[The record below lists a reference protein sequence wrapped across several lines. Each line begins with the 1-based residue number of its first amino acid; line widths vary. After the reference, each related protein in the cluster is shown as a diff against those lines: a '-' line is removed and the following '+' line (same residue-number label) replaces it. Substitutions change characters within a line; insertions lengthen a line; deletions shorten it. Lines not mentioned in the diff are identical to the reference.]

1 MSTRKSISPQR
12 FVVALL
18 LAVSWRETIGFAQSP
33 LTPATTA
40 ASADDGVAGRR
51 ITYREQSL
59 KPYDPFAAEE
69 LFKKIAIPPAP
80 ALSPAEA
87 LKSFEI
93 APGFKLECVAH
104 EPLVCDPVML
114 EFDPDGRMWVVE
126 MRGWMLDV
134 NGTGEG
140 DPIGQV
146 VVLED
151 TDGDTLYDKS
161 TVFLD
166 KLVMP
171 RTVSFVQGGVL
182 VAEPPNLW
190 YCVDKD
196 GDLKCDEKTLVG
208 KYGQPGNPE
217 HTDNGLFHAMDN
229 WMYNAKSTVRHRF
242 VDGKLIEEPTVFRG
256 QWGITQDD
264 VGRLFY
270 NYENSSLHVDLIP
283 HEYAK
288 RNKHVQP
295 PLRGRAAYTGL
306 NVNLGADAHEV
317 FPIRVTPGITLGGT
331 ELREDGTLKTFT
343 IACGPTIY
351 RGDQFPPEFRGTAII
366 PEAGGNLVRMNL
378 LEGDGAHLKARNAF
392 DRRELLASRDER
404 FRPVCARTGPDGALY
419 ICDLYRGII
428 EHVIFMM
435 PYLRKQILD
444 RGLDTPV
451 HMGRI
456 YRITHEKGKKLE
468 PAPKLANKTS
478 VELVDELSH
487 PNGWR
492 RDTAQRLLVERHEPS
507 FGVGLY
513 QAVQKK
519 TLSPLGR
526 IHALWAIKG
535 LDDFSESLLD
545 WHRPPVIAY
554 QDDDAHVR
562 VAALR
567 LAERNLKGI
576 QTAEKLF
583 EDLRQLLTDD
593 RPAVQLQL
601 VLTLGTL
608 KLPAADEEI
617 AKILLR
623 HPTELFR
630 AAAVSVM
637 QGREFDLLMRL
648 RDGRNWD
655 AEHERTSGLVE
666 VLAMAVHN
674 EGRPDRVEM
683 LLAMTLLDYVAW
695 GEFNTWFSD
704 AVLAGLAVSEQA
716 RARWPTP
723 VVLSKEPPLLAKLA
737 SNEATAAQAKLLRK
751 IVTWPGDT
759 TPRPTKPVVP
769 PLTAVE
775 EKRYKLGEAVYNVTC
790 YSCHKGNGLG
800 QLGQAPPLADSD
812 WVNGPPDR
820 LVRVAL
826 HGLNGPITVNDEK
839 WDLKMPGLGGS
850 PVLNDERLAG
860 VLTYIRRAW
869 GNYSAPVEA
878 EFVAQVRAASAS
890 RSRPWTVDELEHP
903 EPEASPS
910 VVEADPLAPYR
921 PLLAGGSVERGR
933 VLFHQNR
940 EVRCNACHKV
950 GESGGGFVGP
960 ELTEVGKRADREHL
974 LEALVAPSAKI
985 AKGFETLVVVTTDG
999 AIVSGTFVAD
1009 DGKSLTIA
1017 PPTGGKATIP
1027 LGMIEERITSPV
1039 SSMPPMGK
1047 AFSPEQIAD
1056 LVAYLKSLQNKN

>member
-1 MSTRKSISPQR
+1 MTLASWTRLICCLC
-12 FVVALL
+12 VVAFCAAGGAGVL
-18 LAVSWRETIGFAQSP
+18 WAQ
-33 LTPATTA
+33 TPPAPQPTGT
-40 ASADDGVAGRR
+40 VEGRK

-69 LFKKIAIPPAP
+69 IFKKIAVPPAP

-93 APGFKLECVAH
+93 APGFKLELVAH
-104 EPLVCDPVML
+104 EPLVCDPVMF
-114 EFDPDGRMWVVE
+114 EFDADGRMWVVE

-151 TDGDTLYDKS
+151 TDGDTIYDKS

-182 VAEPPNLW
+182 IAEPPHLW

-196 GDLKCDEKTLVG
+196 GDLKCDDKKLVG

-229 WMYNAKSTVRHRF
+229 WMYNAKSSVRHRF
-242 VDGKLIEEPTVFRG
+242 IDGKLIEEPTAFRG

-283 HEYAK
+283 YEYAK
-288 RNKHVQP
+288 RNKNVQP

-331 ELREDGTLKTFT
+331 ELREDGTLKSFT

-351 RGDQFPPEFRGTAII
+351 RGDQFPPEFQGTAII

-444 RGLDTPV
+444 RGLDVPV
-451 HMGRI
+451 HLGRI
-456 YRITHEKGKKLE
+456 YRITHEKGKRVE
-468 PAPKLANKTS
+468 PAPKLANKSS
-478 VELVDELSH
+478 VELVDDLSH
-487 PNGWR
+487 ANGWV
-492 RDTAQRLLVERHEPS
+492 RDTAQRLLVERKAADVAPQLFELIQHGES
-507 FGVGLY
+507 R
-513 QAVQKK
+513 
-519 TLSPLGR
+519 LGR
-526 IHALWAIKG
+526 IHGLWTIQGFVDLVSPEFDRYWTIAKIVMEER
-535 LDDFSESLLD
+535 D
-545 WHRPPVIAY
+545 PV
-554 QDDDAHVR
+554 VR
-562 VAALR
+562 AVALR
-567 LAERNLKGI
+567 ILNERSISGDPLI
-576 QTAEKLF
+576 KL
-583 EDLRQLLTDD
+583 LRDTS
-593 RPAVQLQL
+593 PPVQLQL
-601 VLTLGTL
+601 LIHVGRLHRNAYLGDMASIL
-608 KLPAADEEI
+608 K
-617 AKILLR
+617 
-623 HPTELFR
+623 HNPTDIFR
-630 AAAVSVM
+630 AAAVASSE
-637 QGREFDLLMRL
+637 GSELEFLIHLL
-648 RDGRNWD
+648 DIGWN
-655 AEHERTSGLVE
+655 AEHERTSAAIE

-674 EGRPDRVEM
+674 EGKPERVE
-683 LLAMTLLDYVAW
+683 ALLDLAIASS
-695 GEFNTWFSD
+695 SD
-704 AVLAGLAVSEQA
+704 KPWLTEAIVSGFAVSEQA

-723 VVLSKEPPLLAKLA
+723 VMLSKEPPLLAKLGA
-737 SNEATAAQAKLLRK
+737 DDATAAQAKLLRK

-759 TPRPTKPVVP
+759 TPRQKKPDVP
-769 PLTAVE
+769 PLTPVE
-775 EKRYKLGEAVYNVTC
+775 EKRFKLGEAVYNATC

-800 QLGQAPPLADSD
+800 QPGQAPPLADSD
-812 WVNGPPDR
+812 WVNGSPER

-826 HGLNGPITVNDEK
+826 HGLSGPITVNDEK

-850 PVLNDERLAG
+850 PILNDDRLAG

-869 GNYSAPVEA
+869 GNYSAPVEPQL
-878 EFVAQVRAASAS
+878 VAAVRAIAGDRA
-890 RSRPWTVDELEHP
+890 RPWTADELEHP
-903 EPEASPS
+903 EKSSAAPVA
-910 VVEADPLAPYR
+910 EADPLEAYR
-921 PLLAGGSVERGR
+921 PLLAKGDVERGR

-960 ELTEVGKRADREHL
+960 DLTEVGKRGDQQYL
-974 LEALVAPSAKI
+974 LESLVVPSAKI
-985 AKGFETLVVVTTDG
+985 AKGFETLVVVTTEG
-999 AIVSGTFVAD
+999 AIVSGTFV
-1009 DGKSLTIA
+1009 SESETELVIA
-1017 PPTGGKATIP
+1017 PPSGGKATIAKKE
-1027 LGMIEERITSPV
+1027 IEERITSPQ
-1039 SSMPPMGK
+1039 SSMPPMGRV
-1047 AFSPEQIAD
+1047 FSSEQIAD
-1056 LVAYLKSLQNKN
+1056 VVAYLQSLRGGTK

>member
-1 MSTRKSISPQR
+1 MISLRRHPW
-12 FVVALL
+12 FTFCAVVIFATQL
-18 LAVSWRETIGFAQSP
+18 EAQSP
-33 LTPATTA
+33 PAPQPTGT
-40 ASADDGVAGRR
+40 VEGRK

-104 EPLVCDPVML
+104 EPLVADPVCF

-171 RTVSFVQGGVL
+171 RTVSFVRGGVL
-182 VAEPPNLW
+182 IAEPPNLW
-190 YCVDKD
+190 YCRDTD
-196 GDLKCDEKTLVG
+196 GDMKCDAKELVG

-242 VDGKLIEEPTVFRG
+242 VDGKLIEEPTPFRG

-283 HEYAK
+283 SEYAL

-366 PEAGGNLVRMNL
+366 PEAGGNLVRMDL

-456 YRITHEKGKKLE
+456 YRITYDKGKKLE
-468 PAPKLANKTS
+468 PAPKLASKTS

-487 PNGWR
+487 PNGWV
-492 RDTAQRLLVERHEPS
+492 RDTAQRLLVDRKSIDALGPLWNAAIGS
-507 FGVGLY
+507 SS
-513 QAVQKK
+513 
-519 TLSPLGR
+519 TLGR
-526 IHALWAIKG
+526 LHALWTLRGYTSRSSQFVGVTRNNLLSIALKN
-535 LDDFSESLLD
+535 DDE
-545 WHRPPVIAY
+545 R
-554 QDDDAHVR
+554 VR
-562 VAALR
+562 TAALR
-567 LAERNLKGI
+567 HLEGGIHHDDAQEFLAHLAPLSES
-576 QTAEKLF
+576 ESPV
-583 EDLRQLLTDD
+583 LL
-593 RPAVQLQL
+593 LQWM
-601 VLTLGTL
+601 LTLG
-608 KLPAADEEI
+608 KFDVVAADDEMV
-617 AKILLR
+617 KLLQR
-623 HPTELFR
+623 HPTEVFR
-630 AAAVSVM
+630 AAAVSGWEGV
-637 QGREFDLLMRL
+637 EFPQLLKL
-648 RDGRNWD
+648 AYGIGWT
-655 AEHERTSGLVE
+655 AKQEEACGAIE
-666 VLAMAVHN
+666 VLAMAVAN
-674 EGRPDRVEM
+674 GGRATEVDGI
-683 LLAMTLLDYVAW
+683 LDAATAVASEKPW
-695 GEFNTWFSD
+695 LIK
-704 AVLAGLAVSEQA
+704 AIVAGLCVSEQA

-723 VVLSKEPPLLAKLA
+723 VALSKEPPLLAKLA
-737 SNEATAAQAKLLRK
+737 A
-751 IVTWPGDT
+751 
-759 TPRPTKPVVP
+759 
-769 PLTAVE
+769 
-775 EKRYKLGEAVYNVTC
+775 
-790 YSCHKGNGLG
+790 
-800 QLGQAPPLADSD
+800 
-812 WVNGPPDR
+812 
-820 LVRVAL
+820 
-826 HGLNGPITVNDEK
+826 
-839 WDLKMPGLGGS
+839 
-850 PVLNDERLAG
+850 
-860 VLTYIRRAW
+860 
-869 GNYSAPVEA
+869 
-878 EFVAQVRAASAS
+878 
-890 RSRPWTVDELEHP
+890 
-903 EPEASPS
+903 
-910 VVEADPLAPYR
+910 
-921 PLLAGGSVERGR
+921 
-933 VLFHQNR
+933 
-940 EVRCNACHKV
+940 
-950 GESGGGFVGP
+950 
-960 ELTEVGKRADREHL
+960 
-974 LEALVAPSAKI
+974 
-985 AKGFETLVVVTTDG
+985 
-999 AIVSGTFVAD
+999 
-1009 DGKSLTIA
+1009 
-1017 PPTGGKATIP
+1017 
-1027 LGMIEERITSPV
+1027 
-1039 SSMPPMGK
+1039 
-1047 AFSPEQIAD
+1047 
-1056 LVAYLKSLQNKN
+1056 

>member
-18 LAVSWRETIGFAQSP
+18 LAVSWRVTIGFAQSP

-104 EPLVCDPVML
+104 EPLVCDPVMF

-182 VAEPPNLW
+182 IAEPPNLW

-242 VDGKLIEEPTVFRG
+242 VDGKLIEEPTAFRG

-343 IACGPTIY
+343 IACGPTI
-351 RGDQFPPEFRGTAII
+351 FRGEMFPSWFRGAVI
-366 PEAGGNLVRMNL
+366 PEAGGNLVRL
-378 LEGDGAHLKARNAF
+378 DLFEGDDVHLKVRNAF
-392 DRRELLASRDER
+392 EGRELLASRDER

-456 YRITHEKGKKLE
+456 YRITHENAIRYPLQKLGG
-468 PAPKLANKTS
+468 LTS
-478 VELVDELSH
+478 PQLVEQFART
-487 PNGWR
+487 NGWA
-492 RDTAQRLLVERHEPS
+492 RDTAQRLLIERK
-507 FGVGLY
+507 
-513 QAVQKK
+513 AVDAVPQLEAYLQKPRVIGK
-519 TLSPLGR
+519 H
-526 IHALWAIKG
+526 HALWTLDALGALTWPTLDAVLQREGGDDTLSAAI
-535 LDDFSESLLD
+535 
-545 WHRPPVIAY
+545 
-554 QDDDAHVR
+554 
-562 VAALR
+562 R
-567 LAERNLKGI
+567 LAERTPGAPTGAALYDCIYHFAYDTAHRQARFQTMLTLGGLRLEQADNLLADCLAREPTELYRAAIVSGCEGRESEMLHRLIKGRW
-576 QTAEKLF
+576 TAEK
-583 EDLRQLLTDD
+583 E
-593 RPAVQLQL
+593 
-601 VLTLGTL
+601 
-608 KLPAADEEI
+608 AACGAI
-617 AKILLR
+617 
-623 HPTELFR
+623 
-630 AAAVSVM
+630 
-637 QGREFDLLMRL
+637 
-648 RDGRNWD
+648 
-655 AEHERTSGLVE
+655 E
-666 VLAMAVHN
+666 VLAMAVRN
-674 EGRPDRVEM
+674 EGKPERVE
-683 LLAMTLLDYVAW
+683 ALLDLALASSSGKPWLTEAIV
-695 GEFNTWFSD
+695 
-704 AVLAGLAVSEQA
+704 AGLSVSEQA

-723 VVLSKEPPLLAKLA
+723 VALSKEPPLLAKLA
-737 SNEATAAQAKLLRK
+737 SREATAAQAKLLRK

-826 HGLNGPITVNDEK
+826 HGLTGPITVNDEK

-890 RSRPWTVDELEHP
+890 RSRPWTVDDLEHP
-903 EPEASPS
+903 EREASPS

-921 PLLAGGSVERGR
+921 PLLAGGSAERGR

-960 ELTEVGKRADREHL
+960 DLTEVGKRADREHL
-974 LEALVAPSAKI
+974 LEALVAPSAKT

-1017 PPTGGKATIP
+1017 PPTGGQATIP